1 MTPWGVTSLSTQAME
16 DDQSHIMNRYEHVR
30 HVVSQLAVRADT
42 LLDVGCRDGVLKKY
56 VESLVG
62 YCGLDLCCEG
72 ADGRLNCLG
81 NLEQGLPFKN
91 GSYDFVVA
99 LDCLEHLNDLQAG
112 AEELLRIARKA
123 VIITLPNMAYVNQR
137 MAFFVCGRFATNKYS
152 LIYNRCS
159 RLDDR
164 HRWVTV
170 LPETDAFMQQLA
182 ASQHVSLQRSRIYA
196 SRKRKALAAFGQRLG
211 LPASWWVPATLYA
224 MLKE

>member
-1 MTPWGVTSLSTQAME
+1 ME

-112 AEELLRIARKA
+112 AEELLRETAGDAEPKMRELEARIREHPWAAVGIAA
-123 VIITLPNMAYVNQR
+123 GI
-137 MAFFVCGRFATNKYS
+137 G
-152 LIYNRCS
+152 LIAGI
-159 RLDDR
+159 L
-164 HRWVTV
+164 
-170 LPETDAFMQQLA
+170 L
-182 ASQHVSLQRSRIYA
+182 
-196 SRKRKALAAFGQRLG
+196 SRK
-211 LPASWWVPATLYA
+211 
-224 MLKE
+224 